1 LARCEALPADEER
14 VPAVRQIKIDRREGS
29 FFLFLLFLLVVLIR
43 LFGFREERRR
53 SFSGRGTAVEEEQ
66 REALKERR
74 MDYQP
79 QAKAADGTQI
89 RQVFVPSTGAH
100 HYHAVTPLELVA
112 MCRGLYEMW
121 NRVQDMYPFTVC
133 YVEKSVW
140 EIDLWESRSTTAYA
154 VMDWLKEELVICR
167 MRTAHTPD
175 TVAAL
180 TKAKGYLL
188 LCEMKMAH
196 VGVVVFQRAVR
207 AVNVGPNQIAVS
219 SAEWASAQTGVARG
233 LNRRVVDTDHLPQQV
248 PAPMV
253 AVRARRNSF

>member
-1 LARCEALPADEER
+1 
-14 VPAVRQIKIDRREGS
+14 VRK
-29 FFLFLLFLLVVLIR
+29 
-43 LFGFREERRR
+43 
-53 SFSGRGTAVEEEQ
+53 
-66 REALKERR
+66 

-79 QAKAADGTQI
+79 QAEAADGTQI

-100 HYHAVTPLELVA
+100 RYHAVTPLELVA

-121 NRVQDMYPFTVC
+121 SRVQDMYPFTVR
-133 YVEKSVW
+133 YEEKPVW
-140 EIDLWESRSTTAYA
+140 ELDLWESRSTTAYA
-154 VMDWLKEELVICR
+154 VMDWLKEELIICR
-167 MRTAHTPD
+167 MRTARTPD
-175 TVAAL
+175 TVATL

-219 SAEWASAQTGVARG
+219 SAEWASAQTGVERE
-233 LNRRVVDTDHLPQQV
+233 VDRAVETDHLPQQI

-253 AVRARRNSF
+253 ARRARRNSF